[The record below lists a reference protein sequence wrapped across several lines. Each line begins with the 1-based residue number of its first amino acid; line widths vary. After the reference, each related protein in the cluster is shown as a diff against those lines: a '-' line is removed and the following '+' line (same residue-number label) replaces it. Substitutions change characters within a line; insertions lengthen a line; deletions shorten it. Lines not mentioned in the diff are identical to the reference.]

1 MRLARVAHGHTLA
14 QKVLLRFITIVERR
28 PVPDVV
34 RTLLYRKAFF
44 GRWHSELTQQV
55 MRGPSE
61 WSVGER
67 ELFAAFVSRL
77 NQCPF

>member
-14 QKVLLRFITIVERR
+14 EKALLTLIAIVERR
-28 PVPDVV
+28 AVPDVV
-34 RTLLYRKAFF
+34 KTLFYRKAFF

-61 WSVGER
+61 WTVGQR